1 MESQIAGS
9 ERQAELRLRALSR
22 LERANGGDGKR
33 AGAAEALGVLFEL
46 ASSPSTAS
54 DALALLHELQV
65 LQVELDLQDEELR
78 SSRIELEQALARQV
92 ELYDC
97 APVSCFTIDA
107 RTTLCEMNLTGA
119 RLLGAERDALLG
131 RALNSFLAPRSADA
145 LQTLLARV
153 SEGHREEDCELALI
167 VSNGESRL
175 VHACATADPAGLRFL
190 IAFIDTDER
199 KTRSKT

>member
-1 MESQIAGS
+1 MASQIAGS
-9 ERQAELRLRALSR
+9 GRQAELRLRALSR
-22 LERANGGDGKR
+22 LERSSGGDGKR

-46 ASSPSTAS
+46 ASSPSTAG

-78 SSRIELEQALARQV
+78 NSSIELEQALARQV

-107 RTTLCEMNLTGA
+107 STTLCELNLTGA
-119 RLLGAERDALLG
+119 RLLGFERDALLG
-131 RALNSFLAPRSADA
+131 RALDSFLGPRSADA

-153 SEGHREEDCELALI
+153 AEGHRGEVCELELI
-167 VSNGESRL
+167 VPNGKPRL
-175 VHACATADPAGLRFL
+175 VHACATADPAERRFL
-190 IAFIDTDER
+190 LAFIDADGR
-199 KTRSKT
+199 NSKSMT

>member
-1 MESQIAGS
+1 MASQIAGS

-22 LERANGGDGKR
+22 LDRGKGGDGKR

-46 ASSPSTAS
+46 ASSPSTAG

-97 APVSCFTIDA
+97 APASCFTIDA
-107 RTTLCEMNLTGA
+107 KTTLCEMNLTGA

-131 RALNSFLAPRSADA
+131 RALGGFLAPRSADV
-145 LQTLLARV
+145 LHTLLARV
-153 SEGHREEDCELALI
+153 SEGHRGEVCELELI
-167 VSNGESRL
+167 VGNGESRL

-190 IAFIDTDER
+190 VAFIDADER
-199 KTRSKT
+199 NIESTT